1 MLTTGSPFM
10 LSVGG
15 EPSGR
20 VRETVTRQIQA
31 AETVVAG
38 QPSLLQLK
46 LPGAK
51 LEMHFVVFFCLFGFF
66 STFIVV

>member
-1 MLTTGSPFM
+1 M

-15 EPSGR
+15 KPSGR
-20 VRETVTRQIQA
+20 VRETVTRQIQS

-46 LPGAK
+46 LPGERTETGNK
-51 LEMHFVVFFCLFGFF
+51 LLR
-66 STFIVV
+66 

>member
-1 MLTTGSPFM
+1 M

-15 EPSGR
+15 KPSGR

-31 AETVVAG
+31 AETVVSG

-46 LPGAK
+46 LPGASSLTQK
-51 LEMHFVVFFCLFGFF
+51 LENLLTLSIQHNFG
-66 STFIVV
+66 VYRG

>member
-1 MLTTGSPFM
+1 M

-15 EPSGR
+15 KPSGR
-20 VRETVTRQIQA
+20 VRETVTRQIQS

-46 LPGAK
+46 LPGATSSI
-51 LEMHFVVFFCLFGFF
+51 LQ
-66 STFIVV
+66 

>member
-1 MLTTGSPFM
+1 M

-15 EPSGR
+15 KPSGR
-20 VRETVTRQIQA
+20 VRETVTRQIQS

-46 LPGAK
+46 LPGATSSILQWYYWYALK
-51 LEMHFVVFFCLFGFF
+51 YRIVFLFRD
-66 STFIVV
+66 IN